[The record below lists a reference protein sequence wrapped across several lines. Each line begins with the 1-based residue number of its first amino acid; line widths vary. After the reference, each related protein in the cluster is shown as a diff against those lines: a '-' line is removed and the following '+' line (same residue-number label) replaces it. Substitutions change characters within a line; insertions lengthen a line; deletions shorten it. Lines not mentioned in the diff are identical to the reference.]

1 MNMSSQVNVENLRSL
16 VESIFLGGEV
26 TVYEAYSIPD
36 KELRIFAST
45 EEVMAYISEVESS
58 KDNLAYLSIHYANT
72 GGFVRK
78 KKIDLNPEK
87 CKGAKVRYSVE
98 GWGLIQFQLWIKVSG
113 LTSDIGVNSEKRANA
128 WEDTYPEL
136 KSPSLW
142 NWKEIQK
149 HNRKLNRVLK
159 SSA

>member
-1 MNMSSQVNVENLRSL
+1 MSSQVKVENLRNL
-16 VESIFLGGEV
+16 VETIFLDGEV

-36 KELRIFAST
+36 KELRVFVSP

-58 KDNLAYLSIHYANT
+58 KDDLAYLSIHYANA

-78 KKIDLNPEK
+78 KKVDLNPEK

-98 GWGLIQFQLWIKVSG
+98 GWGLIQFQLWNKASG
-113 LTSDIGVNSEKRANA
+113 LTCDIAVNSEKRANA
-128 WEDTYPEL
+128 WEATNPEL

-142 NWKEIQK
+142 NWKEVQK